1 MFYTDTLSQFIKRQL
16 ISFLQHGEETGAQ
29 KEGLKTM
36 LKEIEFLTG
45 PDLIQQGQLE
55 VILSLKSILFFST
68 IDHHRS
74 WRRHRRGARC
84 CHRPSSTTTQSH
96 A

>member
-68 IDHHRS
+68 IDQYLVEKCLS
-74 WRRHRRGARC
+74 NVI
-84 CHRPSSTTTQSH
+84 SDS
-96 A
+96 

>member
-1 MFYTDTLSQFIKRQL
+1 MNRSSLSCHIYRKLSEFIKSQL
-16 ISFLQHGEETGAQ
+16 ISLLQHGEETGAQ

-68 IDHHRS
+68 IDQYLVEKCLS
-74 WRRHRRGARC
+74 NVISDYEQGI
-84 CHRPSSTTTQSH
+84 
-96 A
+96 